1 MKKILIVDD
10 QPSNLQIL
18 QQILEEQYQLI
29 FATNGQKAIQA
40 VATHHPDLILLDIM
54 MPDMSGYDVCRQIKS
69 NSATE
74 SIPVIFVSAMGEIE
88 DEAYGFDVG
97 AVDYI
102 QKPVSAAIVLRRV
115 KTHLSLVKIEAL
127 EKSHK
132 AAIFMLGEAGHY
144 NDTDTGVHIWRM
156 SAYASI
162 LAKSNGW
169 SEDMTQRLLLAAPMH
184 DTGKIG
190 IPDSILKAPRKLTDA
205 EWEIMKHHSEI
216 GAGIL
221 SHSQEPVFVMAAEIA
236 RYHHEKWDGSGYP
249 HGLVGEQIPESAR
262 IVAIADV
269 FDALTMERPYK
280 KPWSIEDAVA
290 EIKKGAGSHFD
301 PKLVN
306 IFEKVLPDIIEAQRI
321 WQSESN
327 AAKASTM

>member
-10 QPSNLQIL
+10 QPSNLQVL
-18 QQILEEQYQLI
+18 QQILENQYQLI

-40 VATHHPDLILLDIM
+40 VNTHHPDLILLDIM
-54 MPDMSGYDVCRQIKS
+54 MPDMSGYDVCQQIKS

-88 DEAYGFDVG
+88 DEAHGFDVG

-115 KTHLSLVKIEAL
+115 KTHLSLVKTEAL

-132 AAIFMLGEAGHY
+132 AAISMLGEAGHY

-156 SAYASI
+156 AAYAGI
-162 LAKSNGW
+162 LAKANGW
-169 SEDMTQRLLLAAPMH
+169 SEETVEELILSAPMH

-190 IPDSILKAPRKLTDA
+190 IPDSILKAPRKLTEE
-205 EWEIMKHHSEI
+205 EWEIMKLHSEI
-216 GAGIL
+216 GASIL
-221 SHSQEPVFVMAAEIA
+221 SHSQEPIFVMAAEIA

-249 HGLVGEQIPESAR
+249 YGLSGNQIPESAR

-280 KPWSIEDAVA
+280 KPWSIEDAVV
-290 EIKKGAGSHFD
+290 EIKKGSGNHFD
-301 PKLVN
+301 PKLVH
-306 IFEKVLPDIIEAQRI
+306 IFEKILPEIIQTKSD
-321 WQSESN
+321 WQCSDS
-327 AAKASTM
+327 ALT